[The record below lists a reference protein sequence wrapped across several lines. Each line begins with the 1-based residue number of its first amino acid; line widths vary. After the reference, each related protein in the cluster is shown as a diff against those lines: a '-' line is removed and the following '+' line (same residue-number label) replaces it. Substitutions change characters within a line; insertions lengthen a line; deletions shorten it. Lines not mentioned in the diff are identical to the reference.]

1 MFKRMTPVIFLAA
14 LDLVTL
20 RGQEKPALVVHPF
33 TVASHM
39 KFPYD
44 MKELQ
49 IRAITML
56 KNKNAEQ
63 FGAISDAPSDPAP
76 QYVLDGEVLEWHK
89 GNTIE
94 RMALAL
100 GTVAG
105 RENAKIHFWLTD
117 KDGKKVYDSTDTI
130 RQGFMNN
137 THEKNSGTLGDPFS
151 EKLCERL
158 KEASSKTAK
167 VSL

>member
-1 MFKRMTPVIFLAA
+1 LFKRMIPVIFLAA
-14 LDLVTL
+14 LGLVTL
-20 RGQEKPALVVHPF
+20 RAQEKPALVVHPF
-33 TVASHM
+33 TVDSHV

-49 IRAITML
+49 VRAIAML

-63 FGAISDAPSDPAP
+63 FGAVADAPSETAP

-89 GNTIE
+89 GNTVE
-94 RMALAL
+94 RMALAM
-100 GTVAG
+100 GSIAG

-117 KDGKKVYDSTDTI
+117 KDGKKVLDTTDTI

-137 THEKNSGTLGDPFS
+137 THEKNTGTLGDPFS
-151 EKLCERL
+151 EKLSERL
-158 KEASSKTAK
+158 KETK
-167 VSL
+167 L